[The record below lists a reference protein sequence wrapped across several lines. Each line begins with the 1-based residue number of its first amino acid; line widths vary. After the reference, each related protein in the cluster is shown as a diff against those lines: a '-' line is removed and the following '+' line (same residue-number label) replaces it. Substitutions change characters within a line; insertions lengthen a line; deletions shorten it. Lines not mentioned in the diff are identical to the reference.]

1 MKRTTEAIERDTA
14 TLIERGHDLRDESAE
29 LSRTA
34 KDVLSKAQ
42 RLKADLAKQRRG
54 TTPRGPR

>member
-1 MKRTTEAIERDTA
+1 MKANETIERDIAALT
-14 TLIERGHDLRDESAE
+14 TRGHDLRRESAE

-34 KDVLSKAQ
+34 KELLREGA
-42 RLKADLAKQRRG
+42 RLKVTLAKQRRG